1 MDVRHLR
8 TFAMLAEELHFGRTA
23 LRLNTSQPVVSRTV
37 KELERDVGVT
47 LVERSARRVSLTR
60 AGRLFLA
67 RARTALEN
75 IAAGTREARSGFSN
89 DIDSVRLGVLIGTA
103 QPFSGSLLTAF
114 QKAHPLATVSLV
126 TLTERTLATALTER
140 HVDAAIASNDCL
152 PGHLNRLE
160 IGQAEIEI
168 FVGDGHFLSDR
179 TAIAFDDLADVP
191 LVVPSPDAHPM
202 LHDRIRALFR
212 HKGIEPDVAV
222 VADDI
227 LQMLCI
233 AAIGAAVALAP
244 AYTGLQIPG
253 LVRRPLSPRFY
264 APFSLAWMGSSRVTD
279 ALCEAAVSASATG
292 QHAGDGPDSG

>member
-179 TAIAFDDLADVP
+179 TAIAFDCGRNIFDP
-191 LVVPSPDAHPM
+191 
-202 LHDRIRALFR
+202 
-212 HKGIEPDVAV
+212 
-222 VADDI
+222 
-227 LQMLCI
+227 
-233 AAIGAAVALAP
+233 
-244 AYTGLQIPG
+244 
-253 LVRRPLSPRFY
+253 RRPPCRRYPVINDRRTEHGFRSAQTVHAVRFPAPRQDPGY
-264 APFSLAWMGSSRVTD
+264 RHGLRR
-279 ALCEAAVSASATG
+279 
-292 QHAGDGPDSG
+292 